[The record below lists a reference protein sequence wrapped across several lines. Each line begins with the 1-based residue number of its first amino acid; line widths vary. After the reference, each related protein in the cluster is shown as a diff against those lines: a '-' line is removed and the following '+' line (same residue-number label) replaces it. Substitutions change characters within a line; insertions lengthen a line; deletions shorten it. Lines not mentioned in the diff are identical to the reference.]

1 MSSRKQD
8 SARLSELAQQLH
20 NIAGGAVQMV
30 GLLEQLNNALG
41 VLSSKVH
48 VLEEA
53 NDDLE
58 RRLLELEGASV
69 SHLSSSICQ
78 KSKARG

>member
-8 SARLSELAQQLH
+8 SARLSELGQQLH
-20 NIAGGAVQMV
+20 SIAGGAVQMV

-41 VLSSKVH
+41 VLSSKVQM
-48 VLEEA
+48 LEEA

-58 RRLLELEGASV
+58 RRLLALEGPRASPPPFDY
-69 SHLSSSICQ
+69 LPPI
-78 KSKARG
+78 

>member
-8 SARLSELAQQLH
+8 SSRLSELAQQLH
-20 NIAGGAVQMV
+20 SIAGGSVQMV

-41 VLSSKVH
+41 VISSKVQ

-58 RRLLELEGASV
+58 RRLLELEGPRVAPPPFDY
-69 SHLSSSICQ
+69 LPPI
-78 KSKARG
+78 

>member
-1 MSSRKQD
+1 
-8 SARLSELAQQLH
+8 
-20 NIAGGAVQMV
+20 MV

-41 VLSSKVH
+41 ALSSKVQ

-58 RRLLELEGASV
+58 RQQLWRRRA
-69 SHLSSSICQ
+69 
-78 KSKARG
+78 

>member
-1 MSSRKQD
+1 
-8 SARLSELAQQLH
+8 
-20 NIAGGAVQMV
+20 MV

-41 VLSSKVH
+41 VISSKVQ

-58 RRLLELEGASV
+58 RRLLELEGPRVAPPPFDY
-69 SHLSSSICQ
+69 LPPI
-78 KSKARG
+78 

>member
-8 SARLSELAQQLH
+8 SVRLSEMAQQLH
-20 NIAGGAVQMV
+20 SIAGGAVQMV

-41 VLSSKVH
+41 VLSVKVQ

-53 NDDLE
+53 NDDFE
-58 RRLLELEGASV
+58 RRLLDLEGLRVFPPPSDY
-69 SHLSSSICQ
+69 LPPI
-78 KSKARG
+78 